1 MKSISTIMG
10 LTFIGLMLLA
20 LGVATAMWMETLW
33 INTYIE
39 TGEVRVAWTEWTCS
53 DQGPDPQAGEPFHN
67 EEGKNVAQCIVTPE
81 IYDDE
86 QNVIKVNITLVNAYP
101 GYAPF
106 ITLYAGNIGTIP
118 VKLLNYTNLQYD
130 EEPLTVYL
138 DIPEDTQIHPG
149 ESLPIG
155 IHIIV
160 NQEAEE
166 LTTYSFELEFT
177 FAQWNEVP

>member
-20 LGVATAMWMETLW
+20 LGVATAMWMETLR
-33 INTYIE
+33 INTYVE
-39 TGEVRVAWTEWTCS
+39 TGEVKVAWTDWMCS
-53 DQGPDPQAGEPFHN
+53 DEGPDPQAGEPFHN
-67 EEGKNVAQCIVTPE
+67 EEGKDVAQCIVTPE
-81 IYDDE
+81 IYDE
-86 QNVIKVNITLVNAYP
+86 EENVIKVNITLVNAYP
-101 GYAPF
+101 GYAPV

-118 VKLLNYTNLQYD
+118 VKLLEYDISEYD
-130 EEPLTVYL
+130 EEALTVML

-149 ESLPIG
+149 DSLPIE
-155 IHIIV
+155 IQIV
-160 NQEAEE
+160 INQEAEE